1 MKRALV
7 VMGVTGTGKTTIA
20 QALARRIG
28 AAFVE
33 GDDLHSEA
41 NRAKM
46 STGVPLTDDDRR
58 PWLKAV
64 AAAIRDADV
73 DAVAT
78 CSALRRSYRDLIRAE
93 TGCPVIFVH
102 LSGDPTLIAER
113 LAQRHGHF
121 MPPSLLASQLATLE
135 PPGAD
140 EPHVT
145 VDIRDG
151 IGVMVDDICRALD
164 RC

>member
-28 AAFVE
+28 ATFIE
-33 GDDLHSEA
+33 GDNLHSEA

-46 STGVPLTDDDRR
+46 SAGVPLTDADRR

-64 AAAIRDADV
+64 AAAIHGADA
-73 DAVAT
+73 DAVAA

-93 TGCPVIFVH
+93 AGCPVVFVH
-102 LSGDPTLIAER
+102 LAGDASVVAER
-113 LAQRHGHF
+113 LARRRGHF

-145 VDIRDG
+145 ADLREG
-151 IGVMVDDICRALD
+151 IEVMVDGICRALD
-164 RC
+164 RR